1 MWVVNISK
9 QVPFKVFCLSGSEG
23 KSFIMIKLSKILSK
37 KLSQS
42 RDLIVHF
49 KGQLYH
55 LLSYSLIKNRQLV
68 SRRDKSPSRHKLDRS
83 HKVLSNVEIDEIL
96 SCFGDQQLLSSDA
109 KNED

>member
-1 MWVVNISK
+1 M
-9 QVPFKVFCLSGSEG
+9 LR
-23 KSFIMIKLSKILSK
+23 K

-42 RDLIVHF
+42 RDLIVPS

-55 LLSYSLIKNRQLV
+55 LLSYSLIKKDRHLV

-96 SCFGDQQLLSSDA
+96 SCFEDQRLRSSDA